1 MKLTKALLGVVFLSL
16 MTTMSAF
23 AQKYTSRNSRNYEV
37 VTLGVATDG
46 TKAIKIYVT
55 EKNKSKA
62 IALAK
67 KAAVEVCIFR
77 GLPSAGTVS
86 GTPALVSGSAESE
99 FADYFEEFF
108 APGGKYLRYVN
119 ITSEGAI
126 PEEDIIKVKGGVKV
140 GVVVQIMYDNLRND
154 LQKDNIVKS
163 LNYGF

>member
-1 MKLTKALLGVVFLSL
+1 MKLTRTLFAVVLMSFLV
-16 MTTMSAF
+16 TIPAF
-23 AQKYTSRNSRNYEV
+23 AQRYMARNSRNYEV